1 MRTVKIREI
10 VIGEGIPKICVPIVE
25 KDDDGVLSALEQIL
39 SKEPD
44 IIEFR
49 ADIYEKLSDKDSLM
63 KLLSTVRKLIGDVVL
78 LFTIRTKNEGGNV
91 MLDAD
96 EYVKLCKFA
105 CESGFIDLIDAEAF
119 TQEGIL
125 EEICEA
131 AHANGVYVVASNH
144 DFEKTPSETEI
155 VNRLYSMKD
164 KGADIAKIAVMPKC
178 EEDVIALLGATLKAR
193 KSDDAVPVIT
203 MSMGR
208 MGQIS
213 RLTGELFGSA
223 VTFASVG
230 NVSAPGQIPIE
241 EVKKILGLLHG
252 N

>member
-25 KDDDGVLSALEQIL
+25 KDESGVLSALEQVIL
-39 SKEPD
+39 KKPD

-63 KLLSTVRKLIGDVVL
+63 KLLSRVRKLIGDVVL

-91 MLDAD
+91 MLDTD
-96 EYVKLCKFA
+96 EYVKLCKCA

-119 TQEGIL
+119 MPEGIL
-125 EEICEA
+125 EEICDV
-131 AHANGVYVVASNH
+131 AHANGVCVVASNH
-144 DFEKTPSETEI
+144 DFEKTPDENEI
-155 VNRLYSMKD
+155 VNRLLSMKD

-178 EEDVIALLGATLKAR
+178 EEDVIALLDATLKAR

-230 NVSAPGQIPIE
+230 NVSAPGQIPVE
-241 EVKKILGLLHG
+241 EVRNILKVLHG